1 MIALAPAARTDEDR
15 FLNML
20 PQIRRQANTA
30 FRNEPPASRQ
40 ELVSEVIANS
50 WTAFIRLVERGL
62 DDVIYPTPLAQFA
75 VKQVRSG
82 RHVGT
87 PLNIHDISSSYCQR
101 SKRVTLERLDVFDAA
116 AGGWKDIVV
125 EDRTAGPAEI
135 AAMRIDFHDW
145 LMTLPRLKRRVARVL
160 AVGETTGKTARRF
173 HVTPGRI
180 SQLRRELEESWQGF
194 QAEAACV

>member
-1 MIALAPAARTDEDR
+1 MIARAPAARTDEDR

-20 PQIRRQANTA
+20 PQIRRQANRA

-40 ELVSEVIANS
+40 ELVSEAIANS
-50 WTAFIRLVERGL
+50 WAAFIRLVERGL

-75 VKQVRSG
+75 IKQVRSG

-87 PLNIHDISSSYCQR
+87 PLNIRDISSGHCQR
-101 SKRVTLERLDVFDAA
+101 SKQVTLERLDVFDAA
-116 AGGWKDIVV
+116 AGGWREIVV

-145 LMTLPRLKRRVARVL
+145 LMSLPRLKRRVAQAL
-160 AVGETTGKTARRF
+160 AVGETTGRTARRF